1 MVQLICQPSAA
12 ASPPL
17 PPSPNLRLHVPPC
30 LQREAEL
37 RQSLSAASKDLK
49 AAVKRTENADR
60 ALAAKSKELAAAEAA
75 LAAAAQVQAAQ
86 PRDRRGAV
94 RPEQALAAIV
104 TLSVL
109 VVGAGAAVATL
120 RKMQ

>member
-1 MVQLICQPSAA
+1 MP
-12 ASPPL
+12 
-17 PPSPNLRLHVPPC
+17 PPC

-37 RQSLSAASKDLK
+37 RQSLSAAGKELK
-49 AAVKRTENADR
+49 AAVKRAESADR

-75 LAAAAQVQAAQ
+75 LAAAAQQAAQ